1 MGKGTRTS
9 LAQPCRRDASKRRIK
24 KQKIGK
30 DGYMNLLC
38 RKNVAWKKW
47 ISSMFFL

>member
-30 DGYMNLLC
+30 DGHMNLVC
-38 RKNVAWKKW
+38 SKIVTWKK
-47 ISSMFFL
+47 